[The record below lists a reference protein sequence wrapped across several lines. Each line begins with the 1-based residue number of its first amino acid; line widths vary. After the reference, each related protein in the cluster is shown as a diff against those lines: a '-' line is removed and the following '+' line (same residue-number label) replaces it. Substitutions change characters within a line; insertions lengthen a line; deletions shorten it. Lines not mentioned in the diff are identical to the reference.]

1 MRTHENSLEL
11 IEELTRTH
19 RGHAPRPRTTN
30 RIPKPQSDSLPNL
43 RYMFC
48 FVFLQG
54 RNVWRLCIACMQ
66 YACHCQEILENYC
79 LHVGMM
85 SAAMF
90 FIMKSTFQKRKFVQ
104 CIATGKNCEK
114 MSKNATSPQTLV
126 RLGGHAGEH

>member
-1 MRTHENSLEL
+1 
-11 IEELTRTH
+11 
-19 RGHAPRPRTTN
+19 
-30 RIPKPQSDSLPNL
+30 
-43 RYMFC
+43 MFC

-54 RNVWRLCIACMQ
+54 RNVWRLCVACMQ

-90 FIMKSTFQKRKFVQ
+90 FIMKSTFQKRKCFQ

-114 MSKNATSPQTLV
+114 MPQEMPQEHYIVSKNATSLQTLV